1 LGEAREV
8 RLQRGPDG
16 HAELTIANPPGNQLD
31 GRALDRLV
39 ELADVLRTAP
49 PASLLVRGEGK
60 AFCVGIDPSVF
71 LDRDGDGSATLVGEA
86 AVRDVARRFGLLLG
100 ALATLPCPTVAA
112 IVGPA
117 LGGGLELA
125 LVCDVRVAAA
135 TATLAMPEVR
145 LGVLPGGGATQRL
158 PRLLGTARA
167 KDLLLTGRRIS
178 GTEALA
184 WGLVDHVV
192 ERPEVP
198 DVARDE
204 VRHLAAS
211 TAWRTAR
218 SLRGDEPQN
227 LRTGSR

>member
-1 LGEAREV
+1 M
-8 RLQRGPDG
+8 
-16 HAELTIANPPGNQLD
+16 
-31 GRALDRLV
+31 
-39 ELADVLRTAP
+39 
-49 PASLLVRGEGK
+49 
-60 AFCVGIDPSVF
+60 
-71 LDRDGDGSATLVGEA
+71 
-86 AVRDVARRFGLLLG
+86 
-100 ALATLPCPTVAA
+100 ATLPCPTVAA

-178 GTEALA
+178 GAEAQA

-192 ERPEVP
+192 ERPDVP

-204 VRHLAAS
+204 VRRLGVDRVADGSLAS
-211 TAWRTAR
+211 NWK
-218 SLRGDEPQN
+218 
-227 LRTGSR
+227 